1 MHELEMWADICHDI
15 AKQKGFW
22 DDEVDANFILAKL
35 ALIASEVSE
44 VLEAYRKEQ
53 GPEAIANEM
62 ADIFIRL
69 ADLYYGMVEYGIIY
83 QVPSFDDV
91 VAAKVRANQDRPRK
105 HGNLI

>member
-1 MHELEMWADICHDI
+1 MTLDKYVSVCHAI
-15 AKQKGFW
+15 AKEKGFW
-22 DDEVDANFILAKL
+22 DDDVDANFILAKL

-53 GPEAIANEM
+53 GSQKIAEEM

-69 ADLYYGMVEYGIIY
+69 ADLYGGMQEHGILDR
-83 QVPSFDDV
+83 VPCFDEV
-91 VAAKVRANQDRPRK
+91 VDTKVNVNANRDRK

>member
-1 MHELEMWADICHDI
+1 MTLDNYALTCHAI
-15 AKQKGFW
+15 AKEKGFW
-22 DDEVDANFILAKL
+22 DDTVDANFILAKL

-53 GPEAIANEM
+53 GSQKIAEEM

-69 ADLYYGMVEYGIIY
+69 SDLYAGMQEHNIVDALT
-83 QVPSFDDV
+83 SFDEV
-91 VAAKVRANQDRPRK
+91 VGDKVRINANRDRK